1 MNAPFIGLARAARLP
16 TVTLIGWIA
25 FAMSGAVAANSPLP
39 LAALLN
45 LVCEDNS
52 YRSTQAAAE
61 LTAAVQAMLSSET
74 RVQWVERVE
83 LERIEAEQHL
93 TGLGLIDRSEA
104 IQQGRLANADWAV
117 MGRISTN
124 RTTGREFSIEIVD
137 LQTADILAST
147 SFIGPPSPAPHFRSD
162 SASVTSVT
170 GLVRELVGEALANRR
185 RIEASRTLALMYITH
200 SDTVLGVENLEN
212 DLIHALNSSPPGEVP
227 VHVVQMRRLEQASG
241 EAQLTLSG
249 LVWKSGSRDRIAD
262 VFAWGTRSTR
272 ETRSFVERSRER
284 VVEPVTDLVMN
295 LWDGGGE
302 RIELRVSV
310 TNLLSSDELVRPMVA
325 KITNWIAGGPRPTG
339 AENEGG
345 RVSEELTRQALE
357 LMRPPPFLSLHTKDG
372 QARWLGAVK
381 ILETARFLD
390 SGSQLANE
398 LWTRVRWGSAAGRLC
413 DNEFLF
419 ARRRA
424 DAWKNHVAQFGHL
437 SVITNEPF
445 GWWTTNSIDTEHLLS
460 AWRPFEMLRYGQGNQ
475 AQWGVPRDAGGN
487 ELRKWQRQFGTEFYT
502 RLLGLPVE
510 FTRMNLRPEFLYWAF
525 AMNGD
530 EMLFPDPAF
539 RQQIWERLWPGLL
552 KLARSTPVEFD
563 LAYRPGFRRHFEAV
577 GHPGR
582 GDKLIAQLNG
592 EGNPEPPTRP
602 QRPVVLPRAATIFP
616 NQPPPSP

>member
-1 MNAPFIGLARAARLP
+1 MRIPVPTLFAAGIRTLLVAGAVLSPGSKGRAAEL
-16 TVTLIGWIA
+16 
-25 FAMSGAVAANSPLP
+25 AVPRVSF
-39 LAALLN
+39 LN
-45 LVCEDNS
+45 FVCEDNS

-61 LTAAVQAMLSSET
+61 LTSAVQAMLSSET

-83 LERIEAEQHL
+83 LEKIEAEQHL

-124 RTTGREFSIEIVD
+124 RLAGREFSLEIVD
-137 LQTADILAST
+137 LQTADLLAST
-147 SFIGPPSPAPHFRSD
+147 SFIGPPSPAPYFRSD
-162 SASVTSVT
+162 STQVTTAT
-170 GLVRELVGEALANRR
+170 GLLRELVGEALANRR

-200 SDTVLGVENLEN
+200 SGTVPGVENLEN

-227 VHVVQMRRLEQASG
+227 IHVVQMRRLEQASG

-249 LVWKSGSRDRIAD
+249 LVRKSGSRDRIAD
-262 VFAWGTRSTR
+262 VFAWGTCSTR

-310 TNLLSSDELVRPMVA
+310 TNLLSSDELVRPMIA
-325 KITNWIAGGPRPTG
+325 KITNWIAGGARPAG

-345 RVSEELTRQALE
+345 RVSEELTRQAIE
-357 LMRPPPFLSLHTKDG
+357 LMRPPPFLSLHTMDG

-413 DNEFLF
+413 DNEFFF

-445 GWWTTNSIDTEHLLS
+445 GWWTTNSIDTEYLLS
-460 AWRPFEMLRYGQGNQ
+460 AWRPFEMLRFGQGNQ
-475 AQWGVPRDAGGN
+475 AQWGVPRDAGGK
-487 ELRKWQRQFGTEFYT
+487 ELREWQRRFGTEFYA

-510 FTRMNLRPEFLYWAF
+510 FTRRNLQPEYLYWAF

-552 KLARSTPVEFD
+552 ELARLTPVEFD
-563 LAYRPGFRRHFEAV
+563 LAYRPGFQRHFEVV

-582 GDKLIAQLNG
+582 GDELIAQLNG
-592 EGNPEPPTRP
+592 VGHPEPQTRP
-602 QRPVVLPRAATIFP
+602 PRPVVLPRAATFFP
-616 NQPPPSP
+616 DQPPPSP

>member
-1 MNAPFIGLARAARLP
+1 MA
-16 TVTLIGWIA
+16 LIGWSA
-25 FAMSGAVAANSPLP
+25 LLFSSAVAANSPLP
-39 LAALLN
+39 RAALLN
-45 LVCEDNS
+45 FVCEDNS

-61 LTAAVQAMLSSET
+61 LTSAVQAMLSSET

-83 LERIEAEQHL
+83 LEKIEAEQHL

-124 RTTGREFSIEIVD
+124 RPAGRELSLEIVD
-137 LQTADILAST
+137 LKTADLLAST
-147 SFIGPPSPAPHFRSD
+147 SFVGRPNPAPYFRSD
-162 SASVTSVT
+162 SAQVTSAT
-170 GLVRELVGEALANRR
+170 GLLRELVGEALANRR
-185 RIEASRTLALMYITH
+185 RIEASRTLALMYIAH
-200 SDTVLGVENLEN
+200 SGTASGVVNLEN
-212 DLIHALNSSPPGEVP
+212 DLIHALNSSPPGEAP
-227 VHVVQMRRLEQASG
+227 IHVVQMRRLEQASG

-249 LVWKSGSRDRIAD
+249 LVQKSRSRDRIAD
-262 VFAWGTRSTR
+262 VFAWGRCSTR
-272 ETRSFVERSRER
+272 ESRRLVERSRER
-284 VVEPVTDLVMN
+284 VVEPVTDLVMS

-310 TNLLSSDELVRPMVA
+310 TNGVSPDELVRPMVA
-325 KITNWIAGGPRPTG
+325 KISNWIAGRARPTG

-357 LMRPPPFLSLHTKDG
+357 LMRPPPFLALHNKEG
-372 QARWLGAVK
+372 QAHWLGAVK

-390 SGSQLANE
+390 SGNPLAAE
-398 LWTRVRWGSAAGRLC
+398 LWTRVRWGSGAGRLS
-413 DNEFLF
+413 DNEFFF

-424 DAWKNHVAQFGHL
+424 EAWKNHVTQFGHL

-445 GWWTTNSIDTEHLLS
+445 GWWTTNSIDTEYLLS

-475 AQWGVPRDAGGN
+475 AQWGVPRDVGGN
-487 ELRKWQRQFGTEFYT
+487 ELREWQRRFGTEFYT

-510 FTRMNLRPEFLYWAF
+510 FTRKNLQPDFLYWAF

-552 KLARSTPVEFD
+552 ELARSTPVEFD
-563 LAYRPGFRRHFEAV
+563 LAYQPGLQRHFEEA

-582 GDKLIAQLNG
+582 ADELIAQLNG
-592 EGNPEPPTRP
+592 AGNPEPQTRP
-602 QRPVVLPRAATIFP
+602 QRPVVLPRAATFFP